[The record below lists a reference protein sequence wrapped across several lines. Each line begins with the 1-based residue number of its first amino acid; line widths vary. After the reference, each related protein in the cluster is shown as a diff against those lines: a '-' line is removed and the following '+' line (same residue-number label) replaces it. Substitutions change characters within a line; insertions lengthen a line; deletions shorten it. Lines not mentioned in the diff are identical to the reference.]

1 VQLRDSS
8 FGVAL
13 VIDFLGAE
21 VSLFCW
27 QIEYPMNVHLI
38 RGNHEAADINAL
50 FGFRIECIERLVCTF
65 LFARLFFVLCLPF
78 SKSICHCN
86 IKIGFCCDNIYS
98 RFGLRSG
105 STGGTRWHM
114 GMATHQ
120 STFQLVATCCSDRE
134 EDHLHAWWNWKV
146 NQSRTTN

>member
-1 VQLRDSS
+1 VDRGQHSLETISLLL
-8 FGVAL
+8 AL
-13 VIDFLGAE
+13 K
-21 VSLFCW
+21 
-27 QIEYPMNVHLI
+27 IEYPMNVHLI

-105 STGGTRWHM
+105 STGGT
-114 GMATHQ
+114 
-120 STFQLVATCCSDRE
+120 
-134 EDHLHAWWNWKV
+134 
-146 NQSRTTN
+146 